1 MDTNMN
7 RQQDVDAGIG
17 VSVEKMVDRYLK
29 AHDGGSIPSGLYHR
43 VVREVESALFKTV
56 MEFVGNNQVKASKI
70 LGINRN
76 TLRKKMLDDE
86 YNKES
91 N

>member
-1 MDTNMN
+1 MN
-7 RQQDVDAGIG
+7 RQQNVDAGIG

-29 AHDGGSIPSGLYHR
+29 AHDGCSIPSGLYHR
-43 VVREVESALFKTV
+43 VIKEVENAMFKTV
-56 MEFVGNNQVKASKI
+56 MEFVGHNQVKASKI

-76 TLRKKMLDDE
+76 TLRKKMSDDE
-86 YNKES
+86 DNKEH

>member
-7 RQQDVDAGIG
+7 KQQNVDAGIG

-43 VVREVESALFKTV
+43 VIKEVENALFKTV
-56 MEFVGNNQVKASKI
+56 MGFVGHNQVQASKI

-86 YNKES
+86 NIKEH